1 MNKDGK
7 LNGEIINKL
16 RPSIKTSST
25 TYVPTNHPH
34 TFTTMNW
41 MASNSNRFQ
50 RPSDRQRGASSTT
63 HAAIS
68 QRRSKLASR
77 RANKIKIPIRSKK
90 TKTSSDLGML
100 RQSFVPPPPVPRAR
114 QQQQQHHHDHQQQ
127 HHHQQ
132 QHTFAPP
139 PQQKQQQK
147 QTWQRQQQ
155 QQEQYNQQN
164 QHQQQHNQ
172 QNHPQTVKL

>member
-1 MNKDGK
+1 
-7 LNGEIINKL
+7 
-16 RPSIKTSST
+16 
-25 TYVPTNHPH
+25 
-34 TFTTMNW
+34 MNW

-127 HHHQQ
+127 HHHHQQ

-147 QTWQRQQQ
+147 QPWQRQQQ

-172 QNHPQTVKL
+172 QNYPQTVSFNLIP